1 MIVGEKMRPVRKA
14 LLGMATAVLLAGTA
28 ACGGSDSGTSDARG
42 NEGSGDDRSGSDT
55 SARSAFEALTA
66 AAQSTEEITSADV
79 VSVTQQAGTET
90 SMSGSLSWADGLE
103 MTAVMTND
111 MFGAAAGG
119 PGEIEVVWVDGVM
132 YMNLGE
138 EFATE
143 TDGRSWMAMDLAG
156 LLEEAGEDALGSV
169 LSSTMDQGAQSPADQ
184 VAMLLESEDVEW
196 VAEEELDGATV
207 NHYAGTL
214 AMEDIFE
221 LQGTFE
227 GLGEEERAALL
238 DLLAEQGT
246 EFYELDV
253 WVNEDDFPVKVSQS
267 YDTEMGPFAQET
279 TYSNFGTEVNAE
291 APPADEVVDFLEMMQ
306 MMGAGI

>member
-1 MIVGEKMRPVRKA
+1 MRPVRKA

-214 AMEDIFE
+214 AMEDVFE

>member
-1 MIVGEKMRPVRKA
+1 MRPVRKA
-14 LLGMATAVLLAGTA
+14 LLGMATAVLLVGTA
-28 ACGGSDSGTSDARG
+28 ACGGSDSGTSDAQG
-42 NEGSGDDRSGSDT
+42 NEGSGDDKSGSDT

-79 VSVTQQAGTET
+79 VSVTQQAATET

-111 MFGAAAGG
+111 AFGAAAGG
-119 PGEIEVVWVDGVM
+119 PGEVEVVWVDGVM

-156 LLEEAGEDALGSV
+156 LMEEAGEDALGSV

-214 AMEDIFE
+214 AMEDVFE

-227 GLGEEERAALL
+227 GLGEEERTALL

-267 YDTEMGPFAQET
+267 YDTDMGPFAQET

-306 MMGAGI
+306 MMGAGV

>member
-214 AMEDIFE
+214 AMEDVFE

>member
-1 MIVGEKMRPVRKA
+1 MRPVRKA

-306 MMGAGI
+306 MMGTGI

>member
-1 MIVGEKMRPVRKA
+1 MRPVRKA

-143 TDGRSWMAMDLAG
+143 TDGRSWMAMDLAA

>member
-14 LLGMATAVLLAGTA
+14 LLGMATAVLLVGTA
-28 ACGGSDSGTSDARG
+28 ACGGSDSGTSDAKG
-42 NEGSGDDRSGSDT
+42 NEGSGDDKGGSGT

-66 AAQSTEEITSADV
+66 AARSTEEITSADV

-103 MTAVMTND
+103 MTAVMTNEE
-111 MFGAAAGG
+111 FGAAAGG

-143 TDGRSWMAMDLAG
+143 TDGRPWMAMDLAG

-214 AMEDIFE
+214 AMEDVFE

-227 GLGEEERAALL
+227 GLSEEERASLL

-267 YDTEMGPFAQET
+267 YDTDMGPFAQET